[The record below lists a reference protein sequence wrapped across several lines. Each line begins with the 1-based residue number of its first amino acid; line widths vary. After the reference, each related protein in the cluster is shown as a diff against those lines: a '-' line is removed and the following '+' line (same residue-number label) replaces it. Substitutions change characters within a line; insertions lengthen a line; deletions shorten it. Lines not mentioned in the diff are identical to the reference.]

1 MDVESATKA
10 SEALEENHKQIE
22 NHSDVA
28 YVNGSYGTTDHQNV
42 LQNVKDVNAI
52 EIQLIKMGTC
62 VNDHCEKTKDGSK
75 NPCFHGYDNYMANY
89 YYMLYVANKFK
100 EKKTSLDGIAYPSTA
115 TVFKD
120 YKTDPF
126 KGKKKSSNIEAEL
139 KGVASTVFKG
149 VEKGKYVYNAFGIK
163 QNTEEL
169 NFKGEDENLIKKY
182 LKKKK
187 LTGYGKACVVLGMAL
202 HSASDAFAHRASR
215 LVETR
220 NSYDA
225 RKNAGANSAGIVP
238 ISKIEYEWMPLAHC
252 KATEESIQNKK
263 EDKKHI
269 SYEWCIAKY
278 SSDKNYASK
287 YKYDVLY
294 SGLAGADDIDFIHER
309 YDAAQY
315 IGQISVAYM
324 KHKPDSKNA
333 SGAFRDAIMKAT
345 KKSGVTFKMDR
356 LVAYYKEIV
365 GTKKEI
371 PKIFSEANMLGMEK
385 VKDIDL
391 SMNKGVLKIT
401 CTVDKNGQYV
411 RLYTGTTESSCD
423 LLISPTKAKIDLGQE
438 NVIDDKSKMS
448 FAFTTD
454 QILANKKKNKYIM
467 IKCYRGGEVLKA
479 KKRIKIEKKI
489 KYCIPSKNKTIKGK
503 ERKQIIKFPST
514 GKIKEN
520 WFKCKGKK
528 FSHWKTKK
536 KKYTPG
542 TKIVIENEKTLTLYP
557 VFVKKEKKK
566 AKKKSSKKKK

>member
-1 MDVESATKA
+1 
-10 SEALEENHKQIE
+10 
-22 NHSDVA
+22 
-28 YVNGSYGTTDHQNV
+28 
-42 LQNVKDVNAI
+42 
-52 EIQLIKMGTC
+52 
-62 VNDHCEKTKDGSK
+62 
-75 NPCFHGYDNYMANY
+75 
-89 YYMLYVANKFK
+89 
-100 EKKTSLDGIAYPSTA
+100 
-115 TVFKD
+115 
-120 YKTDPF
+120 
-126 KGKKKSSNIEAEL
+126 
-139 KGVASTVFKG
+139 
-149 VEKGKYVYNAFGIK
+149 
-163 QNTEEL
+163 
-169 NFKGEDENLIKKY
+169 
-182 LKKKK
+182 
-187 LTGYGKACVVLGMAL
+187 
-202 HSASDAFAHRASR
+202 
-215 LVETR
+215 
-220 NSYDA
+220 
-225 RKNAGANSAGIVP
+225 
-238 ISKIEYEWMPLAHC
+238 
-252 KATEESIQNKK
+252 
-263 EDKKHI
+263 
-269 SYEWCIAKY
+269 
-278 SSDKNYASK
+278 
-287 YKYDVLY
+287 
-294 SGLAGADDIDFIHER
+294 
-309 YDAAQY
+309 
-315 IGQISVAYM
+315 
-324 KHKPDSKNA
+324 
-333 SGAFRDAIMKAT
+333 MKAT

-371 PKIFSEANMLGMEK
+371 PKIFSEANMSGMKK